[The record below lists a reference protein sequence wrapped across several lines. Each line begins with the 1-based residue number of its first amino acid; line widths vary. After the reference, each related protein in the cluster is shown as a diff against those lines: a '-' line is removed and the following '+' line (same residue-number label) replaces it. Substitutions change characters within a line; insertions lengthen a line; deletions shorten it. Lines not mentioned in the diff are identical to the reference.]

1 MRAGSRAGAP
11 ESGLRHGHARKAE
24 LEAEPLLPLQRHGP
38 VPRSGVGILE
48 GHDMDG
54 DGAPDVPETDVEW
67 AAEALLANATQPA

>member
-1 MRAGSRAGAP
+1 M
-11 ESGLRHGHARKAE
+11 
-24 LEAEPLLPLQRHGP
+24 
-38 VPRSGVGILE
+38 PRSGVGILE